1 LRQEA
6 FEGISP
12 ILQEFL
18 KCNLIQPCRPPY
30 NTPNLPGKKERRERE
45 EERKEGSKEGR
56 KQGRKEARKEGRKGE
71 RGSVG
76 RGGLNNVYT
85 CE

>member
-12 ILQEFL
+12 IFQEFL

-30 NTPNLPGKKERRERE
+30 NTPNLPGKKERRERG
-45 EERKEGSKEGR
+45 RKEGR
-56 KQGRKEARKEGRKGE
+56 KQGRKEGRKGE

-76 RGGLNNVYT
+76 RSGLNNVYT